1 MTTERL
7 EWLPLSPRPAPKLL
21 QPAPD
26 GTLPCPNCGWPST
39 PAAETCANCQQPLN
53 ESSTSDFLAKLQL
66 EPLPRLVEIKPVP
79 ARWFEA
85 QALDSPAMYDLRLQ
99 TERLRVTAG
108 FDRLVCLDDI
118 SVDHYEHQLEA
129 ALRALRDMFG
139 RALLADEVGLGKTI
153 EAGIIMKELIER
165 GLANIVLIV
174 VPASL
179 TWQWQEEMQT
189 KFHEEF
195 TVLEGLEQF
204 PAAAP
209 ATGRWIISL
218 DRAKSEL
225 WSHRLLA
232 LEYDLLIV
240 DEAHK
245 LKNHRTRAY
254 HFVNSIRKRYVLML
268 TATPVHNDLMEL
280 YNLITILRPGHLGTE
295 RAFRQN
301 FVASAGNSRR
311 VVTWSNNVPNGI
323 TSYVNSVS
331 PGQLNSYHGFIAEKV
346 GRAFKV
352 NDLVPPSLTTNR
364 KDWARQIQAVDLDEF
379 TKATDRL
386 AVLLQQGYQVRQG
399 WIVRH
404 KKGGIYGFRFELSES
419 GREGEAGSLKA
430 SPLAKRRAARR
441 TLYSSY
447 QPPGTYLQKNRQAR
461 QAYREDQANSRW
473 ILTRIEDLADL
484 DRLPLE
490 PPDQAIVADIN
501 QLVAQGYQVVDFEA
515 VEYLRRSFLRK
526 RRQVS
531 FVCRLKLNVQPQKP
545 ARSPGAARRTVPRNA
560 AILRRLLQEVM
571 IRNRRHNVGIRF
583 PPRRAAVDH
592 LNLTPPERDLY
603 DGVTAYI
610 RDQLRQ
616 AETGSGRLERGTL
629 YLILLTLQKELCS
642 SPQAVAQTLEK
653 IIARQP
659 QPELTRYLALARS
672 IRYGRKVDAVRLIL
686 DQYPGKFLIFTDY
699 LPTLHALRAALQE
712 TGHEVV
718 VFHGSMSVY
727 EQAEAIRAFRG
738 PARVM
743 ISSRS
748 GGEGH
753 NLQFCHQLINYDL
766 PWNPMRIEQ
775 RIGRLQR
782 LGQKE
787 EVSVFNLSAANTI
800 EAYILELL
808 AKKIRMFEL
817 VIGELDL
824 ILGALDEQRSFEE
837 YLEAAWAYSHSE
849 QELLQMLAELE
860 ELLARARTSYEDI
873 RDASDEL
880 SDLIDAFD
888 EVIC

>member
-1 MTTERL
+1 
-7 EWLPLSPRPAPKLL
+7 
-21 QPAPD
+21 
-26 GTLPCPNCGWPST
+26 
-39 PAAETCANCQQPLN
+39 
-53 ESSTSDFLAKLQL
+53 
-66 EPLPRLVEIKPVP
+66 
-79 ARWFEA
+79 
-85 QALDSPAMYDLRLQ
+85 MYHLRLQ
-99 TERLRVTAG
+99 AERLRVTTG

-118 SVDHYEHQLEA
+118 SVDHYQHQLEA
-129 ALRALRDMFG
+129 ARRALRDMFG

-153 EAGIIMKELIER
+153 EAGIVMKELIER
-165 GLANIVLIV
+165 GLATTVLVV

-195 TVLEGLEQF
+195 TVLENPDQF
-204 PAAAP
+204 PPAAP
-209 ATGRWIISL
+209 VTGRWIISL

-225 WSHRLLA
+225 WSQRLLA
-232 LEYDLLIV
+232 FEYDLLIV

-268 TATPVHNDLMEL
+268 TATPVHNDLLEL
-280 YNLITILRPGHLGTE
+280 YNLITILRPGHLGTQ

-301 FVASAGNSRR
+301 FVAGTGNWRR

-323 TSYVNSVS
+323 TSYVNSTS
-331 PGQLNSYHGFIAEKV
+331 PGQLNGYHGFIAEKTD
-346 GRAFKV
+346 RTFKV
-352 NDLVPPSLTTNR
+352 NDLAPPPLTTTR
-364 KDWARQIQAVDLDEF
+364 KDWTRQIQAADLDEF
-379 TKATDRL
+379 SQARDRL
-386 AVLLQQGYQVRQG
+386 AELLQQGYQVRQG
-399 WIVRH
+399 WVVRH

-419 GREGEAGSLKA
+419 GREGDAGSLKA

-441 TLYSSY
+441 TLYSSH
-447 QPPGTYLQKNRQAR
+447 QPPGSYLQKSRQAR
-461 QAYREDQANSRW
+461 QAYREDTANSRW
-473 ILTRIEDLADL
+473 ILTRTEDLADL
-484 DRLPLE
+484 DRLLLE
-490 PPDQAIVADIN
+490 PPDQAIVAEIKG
-501 QLVAQGYQVVDFEA
+501 LLAQAYQVVDFEA
-515 VEYLRRSFLRK
+515 VEYIRRSLFRK
-526 RRQVS
+526 RKQVC
-531 FVCRLKLNVQPQKP
+531 FVCRLKLNAQPKP
-545 ARSPGAARRTVPRNA
+545 SRPAGATRRTVPRNT

-592 LNLTPPERDLY
+592 LNFTPPERELY
-603 DGVTAYI
+603 DKVTAYI

-616 AETGSGRLERGTL
+616 AETGSARLERGTL

-659 QPELTRYLALARS
+659 DPELARYLALARS
-672 IRYGRKVDAVRLIL
+672 IRYGRKVDAARLIL

-699 LPTLHALRAALQE
+699 LPTLHALHTALQE
-712 TGHEVV
+712 AGHQVV

-727 EQAEAIRAFRG
+727 EQVEAIRAFRG

-787 EVSVFNLSAANTI
+787 EVAVFNLSATNTI

-860 ELLARARTSYEDI
+860 ELLVQARTSYDDI

-888 EVIC
+888 EVIR